1 MEQEYKWDL
10 PCDMDEEALYSS
22 ALLADKLLEREEI
35 VMQAVYYDTSDRMF
49 EAMRGAL
56 RFRGENG
63 RGVCCVKVER
73 KVDGACS
80 LREEYEVEC
89 SDVYDGI
96 VRLPESGAPDE
107 ICKRLKGAEL
117 IELCRTEF
125 VRQACPVKVAE
136 GGKECLCELAVDRG
150 HMAREGR
157 QAPIS
162 ELEFEYKEG
171 DTALFH
177 DFAGEMERG
186 FALRA
191 QPLSK
196 LVRAMSL

>member
-1 MEQEYKWDL
+1 MEQEYKWDF
-10 PCDMDEEALYSS
+10 PYDMDETALYMSE
-22 ALLADKLLEREEI
+22 LLAENLQEREEI
-35 VMQAVYYDTSDRMF
+35 VMQAVYYDTPDRMF

-73 KVDGACS
+73 RVDGACS

-89 SDVYDGI
+89 ADVYDGI
-96 VRLPESGAPDE
+96 SRLPESGAPAE
-107 ICKRLKGAEL
+107 ICQRLNGAEL
-117 IELCRTEF
+117 LELCRTEF
-125 VRQACPVKVAE
+125 VRQACLVKVAE
-136 GGKECLCELAVDRG
+136 ADRECLCELAVDRG

-157 QAPIS
+157 QALIS
-162 ELEFEYKEG
+162 EVEFEYKEG
-171 DTALFH
+171 DTVLFH
-177 DFAGEMERG
+177 SFAARMEES

-196 LVRAMSL
+196 LVRAMKL

>member
-1 MEQEYKWDL
+1 MEQEYKWDF
-10 PCDMDEEALYSS
+10 PCDMDEGALYES
-22 ALLADKLLEREEI
+22 ALLAGKLLEREEI
-35 VMQAVYYDTSDRMF
+35 VMQAVYYDTADRMF

-89 SDVYDGI
+89 EDVYDGI
-96 VRLPESGAPDE
+96 AHLPESGAPAE
-107 ICKRLKGAEL
+107 ICERLNGAEL

-125 VRQACPVKVAE
+125 VRQACLVKVAE
-136 GGKECLCELAVDRG
+136 GGRECLCELAVDRG

-162 ELEFEYKEG
+162 ELECEYQEG

-177 DFAGEMERG
+177 EFAGKMEAE
-186 FALRA
+186 FALQA
-191 QPLSK
+191 QALSK
-196 LVRAMSL
+196 LVRAMNL